1 MNAIGKDVPLRVD
14 IAAYDD
20 DQAVSGPVSWATRI
34 PALLRQRGFQVRVLL
49 LNWGCGEQ
57 GLLWRSLNQQGVP
70 CETREFRSTQENTGW
85 FLNRM
90 IESRPQ
96 AFICNHVIPG
106 LLIGGQLRRIGI
118 PSVGILRSDDFF
130 YHGIADK
137 FADGRPQ
144 DRLSACVGVSEYL
157 SGLLKNKSD
166 DLLVRTIPSGTPL
179 GTCKASWQ
187 SGLRLVYT
195 GRLVQEQKRIYETT
209 QALIDACREVPGT
222 SAMIIGEGPEEQ
234 NVRAMVAASA
244 MPIRVTGRMSP
255 EQARE
260 CLLQSQIHVLF
271 SDYEGLPTS
280 VLEAMSCG
288 VVPVCTMMRSGVSEL
303 IRDGLTG
310 FLVQEPVKDLV
321 KIVRLL
327 GENQALWEQVSE
339 NARQHVQQSF
349 SVESVAE
356 KWDRLLRTLVG
367 NAEPSLPIPCQVD
380 DLCPVDERFM
390 REDVRLQPEFSVP
403 HGVHFLRLSRRLFR
417 RFLGR

>member
-1 MNAIGKDVPLRVD
+1 
-14 IAAYDD
+14 
-20 DQAVSGPVSWATRI
+20 
-34 PALLRQRGFQVRVLL
+34 
-49 LNWGCGEQ
+49 
-57 GLLWRSLNQQGVP
+57 
-70 CETREFRSTQENTGW
+70 
-85 FLNRM
+85 
-90 IESRPQ
+90 
-96 AFICNHVIPG
+96 
-106 LLIGGQLRRIGI
+106 
-118 PSVGILRSDDFF
+118 
-130 YHGIADK
+130 
-137 FADGRPQ
+137 
-144 DRLSACVGVSEYL
+144 
-157 SGLLKNKSD
+157 
-166 DLLVRTIPSGTPL
+166 
-179 GTCKASWQ
+179 
-187 SGLRLVYT
+187 
-195 GRLVQEQKRIYETT
+195 
-209 QALIDACREVPGT
+209 
-222 SAMIIGEGPEEQ
+222 
-234 NVRAMVAASA
+234 
-244 MPIRVTGRMSP
+244 
-255 EQARE
+255 
-260 CLLQSQIHVLF
+260 LF